1 MKDRESVVCVGILGF
16 FGFVVLAYNAP
27 GVVSE
32 LLMAFSVVAFV
43 FGVVGL
49 LKPAWAR
56 LPNRAAAVWAWAVS
70 VGLFVGGGML
80 SAPPQETVRSDVV
93 DAADVV
99 SDPDQIAR
107 GRIRGFSNCIRDAAV
122 RFGGDHFESCRRSL
136 FRDGERMRELRAA
149 GLAVSVEGMLN
160 AAIPVLDDAERRSTE
175 VYVSLLNR
183 LADDLRAISLGDD
196 NPDTSWPEIRHEVRL
211 MPINPCAYSAD
222 EFSNMPLAEQ
232 DKVWEECRQFRNAPK
247 DTDLML
253 DTMEGM
259 IACQDR
265 LQDAARVLYGAGAV
279 YRWTSPRLGDRFSD
293 ARRPSQG
300 VRTLIGDAIEF
311 LDEDGSWLRAIYEC
325 DVSTET
331 GQVVDVRTRPGSLR

>member
-1 MKDRESVVCVGILGF
+1 MQDRERIVGVGILGF
-16 FGFVVLAYNAP
+16 FGFVVWAYHAP
-27 GVVSE
+27 GVVAE

-80 SAPPQETVRSDVV
+80 SAPQPELVRSEAHDRRVG
-93 DAADVV
+93 
-99 SDPDQIAR
+99 AR
-107 GRIRGFSNCIRDAAV
+107 LRTEEARRSELARDAARRVAPGPAVPEREATDPCSIINADV
-122 RFGGDHFESCRRSL
+122 RGWPQERIERAWSDCADAA
-136 FRDGERMRELRAA
+136 RDLGYVAA
-149 GLAVSVEGMLN
+149 E
-160 AAIPVLDDAERRSTE
+160 
-175 VYVSLLNR
+175 
-183 LADDLRAISLGDD
+183 
-196 NPDTSWPEIRHEVRL
+196 PDP
-211 MPINPCAYSAD
+211 
-222 EFSNMPLAEQ
+222 
-232 DKVWEECRQFRNAPK
+232 
-247 DTDLML
+247 ML

-259 IACQDR
+259 IVCQDR

-311 LDEDGSWLRAIYEC
+311 LNEDGSWLRAIYEC
-325 DVSTET
+325 DFRTET
-331 GQVVDVRTRPGSLR
+331 GQVVDVRTRPGRLR